1 MSPKHEA
8 SGIRSFCRNWSS
20 SLLSSLCG
28 SPSIASKLAAS
39 NSSAS
44 FARNRPRILNACVT
58 YRWQNRSSRRA
69 QIVTGRSAVIGRTC
83 RFQSGPG
90 MAEPTVGI
98 LAQFSPAR
106 PFLKACFLVILRQP
120 LANATSRRAW
130 WGALWPQA
138 SSFAGA
144 TVQVLGTSMVA
155 ATFARCSRKASCA
168 GPHLAS
174 GGFSRGAYPPGAVS
188 CAENV
193 SMQLRVCSLVTANS
207 QKRWLAPRTAARL
220 ASRGSS

>member
-1 MSPKHEA
+1 MSQKHGA
-8 SGIRSFCRNWSS
+8 SGVRSFCRNWSS

-90 MAEPTVGI
+90 MAEPTVEI
-98 LAQFSPAR
+98 LAQFFC
-106 PFLKACFLVILRQP
+106 PFLVVFCDPRQP

-207 QKRWLAPRTAARL
+207 QKRWLAPRTAAR
-220 ASRGSS
+220 RGSS